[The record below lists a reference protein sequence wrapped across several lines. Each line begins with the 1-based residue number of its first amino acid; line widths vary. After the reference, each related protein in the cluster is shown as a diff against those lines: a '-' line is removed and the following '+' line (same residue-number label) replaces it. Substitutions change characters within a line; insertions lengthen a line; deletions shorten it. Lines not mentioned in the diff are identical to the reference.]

1 MKSQDQK
8 VERLIQAEDAR
19 QQNTLSL
26 IASENYASSAV
37 RAALGSRFT
46 NKYSEGYPK
55 RRYYAGNAVVDDL
68 ELLVQSRALKA
79 FKLSLKTWSVNVQPY
94 SGSPAN
100 LAIYHALIPV
110 GEKILSL
117 KLSSGGHLTHGYPA
131 SVTGKLWKGVHYEAG
146 EDGRID
152 MDGVERMAMLEKPKA
167 IVAGFSAYP
176 FAIDWERFANIAKKC
191 GALLIVDMSHTAG
204 LIAGGVFS
212 SPFPY
217 ADVVMTTTH
226 KTLRGPR
233 GAMIF
238 SKKEYA
244 ERIDKTVFPGI
255 QGGPHNNQIA
265 ALAIALDEAS
275 RPAFRVYAKQ
285 VLKNA
290 RALAKSL
297 ADYGLTVVG
306 GGTDSHLLLVDVR
319 PLGLTGDVAEVKL
332 ERVGIVVNKNTIP
345 HETLKPKAPSG
356 IRLGVAAVTTRGMKE
371 SDMPVLAGAIVD
383 ALTEDPKRAAR
394 VVQVFTKK
402 YKLV

>member
-1 MKSQDQK
+1 MSMDKTVQK
-8 VERLIQAEDAR
+8 LIAKEDTR

-26 IASENYASSAV
+26 IASENYASLAV
-37 RAALGSRFT
+37 REALSSRFT
-46 NKYSEGYPK
+46 NKYSEGYPHK
-55 RRYYAGNAVVDDL
+55 RYYAGNGVVDEL
-68 ELLVQSRALKA
+68 ELLAQARALKL
-79 FKLSLKTWSVNVQPY
+79 FKLSPAKWSVNVQPY

-131 SVTGKLWKGVHYEAG
+131 SVTGKLWKGVFYEAR
-146 EDGRID
+146 EDGHIN
-152 MDGVERMAMLEKPKA
+152 MNEVERMAMTEKPKA
-167 IVAGFSAYP
+167 IVAGYSAYP
-176 FAIDWERFANIAKKC
+176 FVVDWKRFASIAKKC
-191 GALLIVDMSHTAG
+191 GALFVVDMSHTAG
-204 LIAGGVFS
+204 LVAGGAFS

-233 GAMIF
+233 GAVIF

-244 ERIDKTVFPGI
+244 ERINKAVFPGL

-265 ALAIALDEAS
+265 ALAVALDEAS
-275 RPAFRVYAKQ
+275 KPAFRLYTKQ
-285 VLKNA
+285 VVKNA
-290 RALAKSL
+290 CALAKSL
-297 ADYGLTVVG
+297 ADYGLTIVG
-306 GGTDSHLLLVDVR
+306 GGTDSHLMLVDVR
-319 PLGLTGDVAEVKL
+319 PLGLTGDVAENRL
-332 ERVGIVVNKNTIP
+332 EKVGIVVNKNTIP
-345 HETLKPKAPSG
+345 HETLSPMAPSG

-371 SDMPVLAGAIVD
+371 GDMPILAGAIVD

-402 YKLV
+402 YPLV

>member
-1 MKSQDQK
+1 MKDNRVQK
-8 VERLIQAEDAR
+8 LIAKEDAR

-26 IASENYASSAV
+26 IASENYVSQAV
-37 RAALGSRFT
+37 REALGSRFT
-46 NKYSEGYPK
+46 NKYSEGYPRK
-55 RRYYAGNAVVDDL
+55 RYYAGNAVVDEL
-68 ELLVQSRALKA
+68 ELLAQSRALKL
-79 FKLSLKTWSVNVQPY
+79 FKLSPTKWSVNVQPY

-117 KLSSGGHLTHGYPA
+117 KLSSGGHLTHGYTA
-131 SVTGKLWKGVHYEAG
+131 SVTGKLWKGVFYEAG
-146 EDGRID
+146 ENGRID
-152 MDGVERMAMLEKPKA
+152 MNEVERMAMAERPKA
-167 IVAGFSAYP
+167 IIAGYSAYP
-176 FAIDWERFANIAKKC
+176 FVIDWKHFASIAKKC

-204 LIAGGVFS
+204 LIAGGAFA

-226 KTLRGPR
+226 KTLCGPR

-238 SKKEYA
+238 SRKEYA
-244 ERIDKTVFPGI
+244 ERIDKTVFPGL

-265 ALAIALDEAS
+265 ALCVALDEAA
-275 RPAFRVYAKQ
+275 RPAFRAYAKQ
-285 VLKNA
+285 VIKNA
-290 RALAKSL
+290 KALAKSL
-297 ADYGLTVVG
+297 ADYGLTIVG

-319 PLGLTGDVAEVKL
+319 PLGLTGDVAETRL
-332 ERVGIVVNKNTIP
+332 EKVGIVVNKNTIP
-345 HETLKPKAPSG
+345 HEALSPVAPSG
-356 IRLGVAAVTTRGMKE
+356 IRLGVAGITTRGMKE
-371 SDMPVLAGAIVD
+371 NDMSVLAGAIVD